1 MENLIISNYTGY
13 INRTILDW
21 SVVDVEEN
29 PSTYVI
35 VIRKGQLENF
45 FYIRRNIIKG
55 SDLRLSEDVYELWYK
70 DFQDSALLNSNDIL
84 DMDVVISKIGELLQK
99 YN

>member
-1 MENLIISNYTGY
+1 MENLIIPNYTSY
-13 INRTILDW
+13 INKTILDW
-21 SVVDVEEN
+21 RVVDAVEN
-29 PSTYVI
+29 PSLYII
-35 VIRKGQLENF
+35 VLSKGSLEHI

-70 DFQDSALLNSNDIL
+70 DFQDSKLLNSNDIL